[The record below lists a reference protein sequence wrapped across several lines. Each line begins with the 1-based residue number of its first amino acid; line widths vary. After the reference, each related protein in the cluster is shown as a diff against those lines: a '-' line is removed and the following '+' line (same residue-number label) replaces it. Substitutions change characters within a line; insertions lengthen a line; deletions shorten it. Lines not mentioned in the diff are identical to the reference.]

1 MIRRAATLAAF
12 AAAAAL
18 AVALGGA
25 ASAKPAAPDPIVGA
39 WSFKTAVYGP
49 DCTLV
54 GDMQISPGKTAG
66 AYTCRF
72 EARETCR
79 PWKARA
85 TQTCQAV
92 RTASGALSISSA
104 VVASE
109 GTSYRPDDFTLDV
122 LGPSE
127 MRGAMSSVYRAPVV
141 FSRKTALTS

>member
-1 MIRRAATLAAF
+1 MQRAPAMAAF

-18 AVALGGA
+18 ALALGGA
-25 ASAKPAAPDPIVGA
+25 ASAKPAEPDPIVA
-39 WSFKTAVYGP
+39 VWSFKTDVYGP

-54 GDMQISPGKTAG
+54 GEMLISHGETAG

-72 EARETCR
+72 ETRETCR
-79 PWKARA
+79 AWKVRAR
-85 TQTCQAV
+85 QTCQAV

-104 VVASE
+104 VVTSE
-109 GTSYRPDDFTLDV
+109 GASYKPDDFTLDV
-122 LGPSE
+122 LGPFE